1 MTEDTASPGSG
12 SPGLL
17 VGLSLLSLWLRV
29 FSSIRSGGMGWVYV
43 YRQIWVQTGGH
54 VMDM

>member
-1 MTEDTASPGSG
+1 MTEDTASPGSR

-29 FSSIRSGGMGWVYV
+29 FSSIRNGGMGWVYV
-43 YRQIWVQTGGH
+43 IDRYGYRQV
-54 VMDM
+54 DM